1 MPRQREEQPS
11 HNRIPLE
18 RRDLLE
24 RMVRVAGERG
34 GRLAVVGEP
43 GVGKTTMLEALA
55 GHLAQD
61 RIVLMLRFDEG
72 TTGPY
77 AAVRALLRLVPDRV
91 FRTLPIGYR
100 AVLEQVLQTAPPG
113 FADHR
118 MLEAALRYLCN
129 VLAAAHT
136 VLILDDAHLADRE
149 SVDLMAPMFRPPHE
163 AAGTVLIV
171 ARELDAGGPI
181 TSWKVV
187 FTASQLAFL
196 APLSPAAVAGVLKD
210 SELGG
215 LSATD
220 LNEIATESG
229 GNPSWAI
236 DLAITRLSGDDRTA
250 APASRAV
257 ASTIRRIERLPPA
270 VREVLAVTALMRG
283 GTVEALFHVVGHA
296 EDALAEGVALGVLSV
311 KGHEVAVR
319 TPLLRAAMSA
329 MLSAQERRTLHAGL
343 AESPLPAERRLEHRD
358 DAVLP
363 GPRPDLAEELRAASG
378 RARRIG
384 TTSNALRLAMR
395 SVARSDGRSDA
406 HVDRVLHAAEL
417 AGAHGD
423 AALVRRLSATLDPA
437 VLAPEQFD
445 RIAVVS
451 AEAIAQDLGVDA
463 LDRRL
468 ANARRSFESG
478 DVRASIIDV
487 LRILW
492 SSGGASDV
500 ARELEDRAAE
510 LPPEVAP
517 NTLRAALED
526 LAFRLLD
533 AGEGLSSEII
543 GRSRAVESASGTLDL
558 TLSAASIEAT
568 GAYQADD
575 LGRSRPALTAFV
587 RTAELLGAHPTTTRA
602 LAHAAIVEVLAGRVV
617 QAASLLHEAE
627 QHALRLVDPPAP
639 LTRARGLFALTR
651 NDRETLEEILT
662 GWSSPAATIR
672 GSLLVHGL
680 AGIDAAWSENWTEAR
695 TELELALELA
705 EAKGIVEPG
714 RRLWIDIELA
724 RARVHLGDLDGA
736 EHLARRLAALDESH
750 RRPHAHGQ
758 SLRIRAMVAMQRGQQ
773 EESLRLAE
781 DAVEELRRGG
791 FAPESARAQLD
802 RAQLLLDAGRSGRA
816 RQVLADVAASRIHAD
831 DPRIAAR
838 TLRLTEAAD
847 TVDGRALLTA
857 AETRVAQ
864 SAAAGRTNREIAAQL
879 FVSVRTV
886 ETHLGNAY
894 RKMGVRTRTQLAL
907 ALNDLGQDDPGR
919 GRGPGSG
926 SGSAPGRNRDTGRH
940 DDRTESP

>member
-1 MPRQREEQPS
+1 MAARQRDDS
-11 HNRIPLE
+11 TTVHNRIPRE

-34 GRLAVVGEP
+34 GRLAIVGEP
-43 GVGKTTMLEALA
+43 GVGKTTMLEAFADRLS
-55 GHLAQD
+55 QD
-61 RIVLMLRFDEG
+61 RMVLMLRFDEG

-77 AAVRALLRLVPDRV
+77 AAVRNLLRLVPERIH
-91 FRTLPIGYR
+91 RTLPIGYR
-100 AVLEQVLQTAPPG
+100 AVLEQVLQIAPPE
-113 FADHR
+113 FADRR
-118 MLEAALRYLCN
+118 MLEAALRNLCN

-163 AAGTVLIV
+163 AAGMVLIV
-171 ARELDAGGPI
+171 ARELDAGGPV

-187 FTASQLAFL
+187 FTAAQLAFL

-210 SELGG
+210 ADLDG

-220 LNEIATESG
+220 LNEIAAESG

-236 DLAITRLSGDDRTA
+236 DLALARRAGAEGNPA
-250 APASRAV
+250 ATSRAV
-257 ASTIRRIERLPPA
+257 VSTIRRIERLPGP
-270 VREVLAVTALMRG
+270 VRQVLAVTALMRS
-283 GTVEALFHVVGHA
+283 GTVEALFHVVGQ
-296 EDALAEGVALGVLSV
+296 AEGALGKGVDLGLLSV

-319 TPLLRAAMSA
+319 TPLLRAAACRMMSA
-329 MLSAQERRTLHAGL
+329 NERRALHARL
-343 AESPLPAERRLEHRD
+343 AEAPLPAEQRLEHRD
-358 DAVLP
+358 DAVPP

-384 TTSNALRLAMR
+384 TTANALRLAMR
-395 SVARSDGRSDA
+395 SVARSDGRSEA

-417 AGAHGD
+417 AGAQGD
-423 AALVRRLSATLDPA
+423 SALVRRLSATLDPA
-437 VLAPEQFD
+437 ALVPDQYD
-445 RIAVVS
+445 RIAVVT

-463 LDRRL
+463 LERRL
-468 ANARRSFESG
+468 ANARRSFDAS
-478 DVRASIIDV
+478 DVRALVLDV
-487 LRILW
+487 LRLLW
-492 SSGGASDV
+492 STGGASDV
-500 ARELEDRAAE
+500 ARELADRAAE

-526 LAFRLLD
+526 IAFRRLD

-543 GRSRAVESASGTLDL
+543 ARTRAVEAAGGALELTSSSG
-558 TLSAASIEAT
+558 SIEAI

-575 LGRSRPALTAFV
+575 LGRSRPALTAFI

-617 QAASLLHEAE
+617 QAASLLDEAE
-627 QHALRLVDPPAP
+627 QHALRLVDAPPP
-639 LTRARGLFALTR
+639 LTRARGLLALTR
-651 NDRETLEEILT
+651 NDRGTLEELMT
-662 GWSSPAATIR
+662 GSTSPTATLR
-672 GSLLVHGL
+672 GSLLLHGL
-680 AGIDAAWSENWTEAR
+680 AGIDAAWSENWADAR
-695 TELELALELA
+695 AELETALELA
-705 EAKGIVEPG
+705 EAKGIHEPG

-724 RARVHLGDLDGA
+724 RARVHLGDLEGA
-736 EHLARRLAALDESH
+736 ERLSRHLAALDESH

-758 SLRIRAMVAMQRGQQ
+758 ALRIRAMVAMQRGEQ

-781 DAVEELRRGG
+781 ESVDELRRGG
-791 FAPESARAQLD
+791 FTPESARAQLD

-816 RQVLADVAASRIHAD
+816 RQVLADVATTRIHAD

-838 TLRLTEAAD
+838 TLRLTEAVDA
-847 TVDGRALLTA
+847 VDGRALLTA

-864 SAAAGRTNREIAAQL
+864 AAAAGRTNREIAAQL

-886 ETHLGNAY
+886 ETHLGSAY

-907 ALNDLGQDDPGR
+907 ALNDLGQD
-919 GRGPGSG
+919 GPG
-926 SGSAPGRNRDTGRH
+926 A
-940 DDRTESP
+940 

>member
-1 MPRQREEQPS
+1 MPTRRRDDATTG
-11 HNRIPLE
+11 HNRIPPE

-34 GRLAVVGEP
+34 GRLAIVGEP

-55 GHLAQD
+55 GRLSQD

-72 TTGPY
+72 ATGPY
-77 AAVRALLRLVPDRV
+77 TAVRSLLRLVPERV
-91 FRTLPIGYR
+91 HRALPLGYR
-100 AVLEQVLQTAPPG
+100 AVLEQVLRTAPPE
-113 FADHR
+113 FADRR

-129 VLAAAHT
+129 LLAAAHT

-171 ARELDAGGPI
+171 ARELDAGGPV

-210 SELGG
+210 ADIAG

-236 DLAITRLSGDDRTA
+236 DLAMTRHGRAPGTAPRT
-250 APASRAV
+250 SRAV
-257 ASTIRRIERLPPA
+257 ASTIRRIERLPDA
-270 VREVLAVTALMRG
+270 VREVLSTVALMRT
-283 GTVEALFHVVGHA
+283 GTVEALFHVLGQVEA
-296 EDALAEGVALGVLSV
+296 ALSEGVAAGVLSMQ
-311 KGHEVAVR
+311 GHEVSVR
-319 TPLLRAAMSA
+319 TPLLRAAALEMTTG
-329 MLSAQERRTLHAGL
+329 QERRALHARL
-343 AESPLPAERRLEHRD
+343 AESPLPAEQRLEHRD

-363 GPRPDLAEELRAASG
+363 GPRSDLAEELRAASD

-395 SVARSDGRSDA
+395 AVARSDGWSDA

-417 AGAHGD
+417 AGAQGD
-423 AALVRRLSATLDPA
+423 GALVRRLSATLDPA
-437 VLAPEQFD
+437 ALAPEQFD
-445 RIAVVS
+445 RVAVVT

-463 LDRRL
+463 LGSRL
-468 ANARRSFESG
+468 TNARRSFEAS
-478 DVRASIIDV
+478 DIRASIVDV
-487 LRILW
+487 LQILW
-492 SSGGASDV
+492 SAGGASEV
-500 ARELEDRAAE
+500 AQELSDRIAE

-526 LAFRLLD
+526 LAFRRLD

-543 GRSRAVESASGTLDL
+543 AQSRAVESTGGALELIS
-558 TLSAASIEAT
+558 SSASIEAV

-575 LGRSRPALTAFV
+575 LGRSRPALTAYI
-587 RTAELLGAHPTTTRA
+587 RTAELLGAYPITARA

-617 QAASLLHEAE
+617 QAASLLDEAE
-627 QHALRLVDPPAP
+627 QHALRLVDAPPQ
-639 LTRARGLFALTR
+639 LTRARGLLALTR
-651 NDRETLEEILT
+651 NDRAVLEELMT
-662 GWSSPAATIR
+662 GWSGPTATLR
-672 GSLLVHGL
+672 GGLLLHGL

-695 TELELALELA
+695 VELETAMELA
-705 EAKGIVEPG
+705 EAKGILEPG

-724 RARVHLGDLDGA
+724 RARIHLGDLEGA
-736 EHLARRLAALDESH
+736 ERLSRHLAGLDESH

-758 SLRIRAMVAMQRGQQ
+758 ALRIRAMIAMRRGEP

-781 DAVEELRRGG
+781 EAVDELRRGG

-802 RAQLLLDAGRSGRA
+802 RAQLFLDAGRSGRA
-816 RQVLADVAASRIHAD
+816 RQVLADVATTRIHAD

-838 TLRLTEAAD
+838 TLRLSEAIDAL
-847 TVDGRALLTA
+847 DGRSLLTA

-864 SAAAGRTNREIAAQL
+864 AAAAGRTNREIAAQL

-907 ALNDLGQDDPGR
+907 ALNDLGQD
-919 GRGPGSG
+919 GSG
-926 SGSAPGRNRDTGRH
+926 GA
-940 DDRTESP
+940 

>member
-1 MPRQREEQPS
+1 MPRQRDDAS
-11 HNRIPLE
+11 AHNRIPLE
-18 RRDLLE
+18 RRALLE

-34 GRLAVVGEP
+34 GRLAIIGEP

-55 GHLAQD
+55 ERLSQD
-61 RIVLMLRFDEG
+61 RIVIMLRFDEG
-72 TTGPY
+72 SVSPFS
-77 AAVRALLRLVPDRV
+77 AVRTLLRLIPERIH
-91 FRTLPIGYR
+91 RTLPIGYR
-100 AVLEQVLQTAPPG
+100 AALEQVLQTAPPE

-136 VLILDDAHLADRE
+136 VVILDDAHLADRE

-171 ARELDAGGPI
+171 ARELDAGGPV

-210 SELGG
+210 SELEG

-220 LNEIATESG
+220 VTEIVSESG
-229 GNPSWAI
+229 GNPSWAV
-236 DLAITRLSGDDRTA
+236 DLAMARLSGDDRPA
-250 APASRAV
+250 AATSRAV
-257 ASTIRRIERLPPA
+257 ASTIGRLERLPAP
-270 VREVLAVTALMRG
+270 VRELLSVTALMRT
-283 GTVEALFHVVGHA
+283 GTVEALFHVVGQA
-296 EDALAEGVALGVLSV
+296 EEALAEGVSLGVLSV

-319 TPLLRAAMSA
+319 TPLLRAATLEL
-329 MLSAQERRTLHAGL
+329 LSAPERRTLHAAI
-343 AESPLPAERRLEHRD
+343 AEAPLPAEARLEHRD

-363 GPRPDLAEELRAASG
+363 GPRPDLAEELRAAAG

-384 TTSNALRLAMR
+384 TTSNALRLALR

-406 HVDRVLHAAEL
+406 HVDRVLLAAEL
-417 AGAHGD
+417 AGAQGD
-423 AALVRRLSATLDPA
+423 SALVRRLSATLDPA
-437 VLAPEQFD
+437 KLPPEQFD

-463 LDRRL
+463 VDRRL
-468 ANARRSFESG
+468 ANARRSFDSG
-478 DVRASIIDV
+478 DVRTTIIDV
-487 LRILW
+487 LRLLW
-492 SSGGASDV
+492 STGDATDV
-500 ARELEDRAAE
+500 AHDIESRAAE

-517 NTLRAALED
+517 NTLQAALAD
-526 LAFRLLD
+526 LAFRRLD

-543 GRSRAVESASGTLDL
+543 ARARAVESVSGTVEL
-558 TLSAASIEAT
+558 TSSSASIEAI

-575 LGRSRPALTAFV
+575 LGRSRPALTAFI
-587 RTAELLGAHPTTTRA
+587 RTAELLDAHPTTTRA
-602 LAHAAIVEVLAGRVV
+602 LAHASIVEVLAGRVV
-617 QAASLLHEAE
+617 QATSLLQDAE

-639 LTRARGLFALTR
+639 LTRARGLLALTR
-651 NDRETLEEILT
+651 NDRETLDEIMS
-662 GWSSPAATIR
+662 GWTSPAATIR
-672 GSLLVHGL
+672 GSLLLRAL
-680 AGIDAAWSENWTEAR
+680 AGVDAAWSDNWSEAR
-695 TELELALELA
+695 AELEVALELA

-724 RARVHLGDLDGA
+724 RARVHLGDLEGA
-736 EHLARRLAALDESH
+736 ERVARHLSALDEVY

-758 SLRIRAMVAMQRGQQ
+758 ALRIRAMVAMARGDQD
-773 EESLRLAE
+773 ESLRLAE

-802 RAQLLLDAGRSGRA
+802 RAQLLLDAGRIGRA
-816 RQVLADVAASRIHAD
+816 RQVLADVTTTRIHAD

-847 TVDGRALLTA
+847 AGDGRALLTA

-864 SAAAGRTNREIAAQL
+864 AAAAGRTNREIAAQL

-907 ALNDLGQDDPGR
+907 ALNDLGQE
-919 GRGPGSG
+919 GSG
-926 SGSAPGRNRDTGRH
+926 AA
-940 DDRTESP
+940 